1 MTDGSIPEAK
11 FIQICQYYGQEA
23 LHFTDE
29 VKDEIKEGMRGSCFE
44 VRDRFE
50 VKHTPQTE
58 IEEKFLPHFDL
69 KVVYCE
75 PKEKVRVTENTKI
88 QVDKI
93 VDRAYHLPASSRRE

>member
-1 MTDGSIPEAK
+1 MSDGSISEAK

-29 VKDEIKEGMRGSCFE
+29 VKDEIRDGMRGRCFE
-44 VRDRFE
+44 VRDRFKVE
-50 VKHTPQTE
+50 HNPQTE
-58 IEEKFLPHFDL
+58 IEEKLLPYFDL

-75 PKEKVRVTENTKI
+75 PEERVRVTENTKI

-93 VDRAYHLPASSRRE
+93 VDRAYHPPASSRRE